1 MSILD
6 QYIQG
11 EEGWANAYNDGTKR
25 KAIWIRVKF
34 SDDRIIYLN
43 DYTQWLELKAHVE
56 ELGLEIVEIGLRFRT
71 HEVTVDTTDAEGVY
85 LVRSVMAQFGGSTVH
100 YYTTGILDNGVVRKT
115 RWHVPALVA
124 EDSIEHNDIEDC
136 FEEALIYNGRKA

>member
-11 EEGWANAYNDGTKR
+11 EEGWAIAYNAGTKR
-25 KAIWIRVKF
+25 KTIWIRVRF
-34 SDDRIIYLN
+34 SDNRIIYLN
-43 DYTQWLELKAHVE
+43 DYKQWLELKPQVE
-56 ELGLEIVEIGLRFRT
+56 ELGLEIIEIGLRFRT
-71 HEVTVDTTDAEGVY
+71 HEVRVDATGAEGVY
-85 LVRSVMAQFGGSTVH
+85 LVRSVMAQFGGSTIH
-100 YYTTGILDNGVVRKT
+100 YYTTGILDNGVVCKT

-124 EDSIEHNDIEDC
+124 EEITEDNDIEDC

>member
-11 EEGWANAYNDGTKR
+11 EEGWANAYNQGKKR
-25 KAIWIRVKF
+25 KAIWIKVKF

-43 DYTQWLELKAHVE
+43 DYSQWLELKAHVE
-56 ELGLEIVEIGLRFRT
+56 ELGLEIIEIGLRFRT

-100 YYTTGILDNGVVRKT
+100 YYTTGILDNGVVCKT

-124 EDSIEHNDIEDC
+124 EDSIEHKDIEDC